1 MPGLDRPTVHS
12 LDRAD
17 ERLMR
22 FDTNVPTPRLGAG
35 VYFYVPRSNPE
46 TMFPAL
52 ITKVTKREIVL
63 LVPQL
68 GGKGWKHQNPG
79 NLVRF
84 TWRPSRAK
92 WAEKNDGLGL
102 DCVLFPDPE
111 TEEGILST
119 FQSLG
124 GL

>member
-1 MPGLDRPTVHS
+1 
-12 LDRAD
+12 
-17 ERLMR
+17 MR

-46 TMFPAL
+46 TMFPAV
-52 ITKVTKREIVL
+52 IKKVTKREIVL

-68 GGKGWKHQNPG
+68 GGKGWKHEEPD

-84 TWRPSRAK
+84 TWRQSRGK

-111 TEEGILST
+111 TEECILGT
-119 FQSLG
+119 FRSLG